1 MIAPARKLTEM
12 PVMALIEKS
21 RSRMSNP
28 GASAEIYLMAGSPE
42 SITTPRVAM
51 LSCVLFSTT
60 TAAVCRHRTSIVQ
73 LLARPSGLFAD
84 GVGAR
89 DDSIVGAANPVQVRV
104 VVERT
109 AQMHHQPGDRV
120 RNIVV
125 RASSHVR

>member
-21 RSRMSNP
+21 RSRMSNS

-42 SITTPRVAM
+42 SITTP
-51 LSCVLFSTT
+51 
-60 TAAVCRHRTSIVQ
+60 RTSIVQ